1 MKYSRVDG
9 KVVLPQGLWL
19 RYHGCNMYAMSS
31 ILATNMAAASDEE
44 VVASETACG
53 RGVYTSQ
60 SWEQAQQYAIP
71 HRLPGS
77 KVFTKT
83 IALFVIPGA
92 SGVGGV
98 GVWIKKTEAFWDQK
112 KDGSWEGRPR
122 WFLVPEKDV
131 ADRCWEEPGSKVI
144 PFPELETRKDRRLS
158 GIGDVPWTTS
168 DGTTSNSSED
178 QSSVVHLAGFLVAQC
193 SASDI
198 RKMTCE
204 GRGKMYFDGWDELLE
219 PPVGRALSSWNDV
232 APREDGPT
240 EAEKRKQSTHAKM
253 AQRPRPSAGVF
264 GDGSIAG
271 DSPRTEGSAPSIQTQ
286 TYQDRT
292 GDYKLG
298 KIKKIPGK
306 PLWLVYRF
314 SGTNDYCLLC
324 SKYSGAS
331 HEITERHLTRLT
343 DVNYYI
349 KAYQYPFEE
358 WLFQNPTS
366 EPPRSTLTSTE
377 EQTATGPACP
387 TRSQTGGQVATSASI
402 PSCVLWLAYP
412 EEKRASEQEGAE
424 LIHKICVKTAR
435 IIVGSPWMSTTAIW
449 LVPGRPG
456 YIVY

>member
-1 MKYSRVDG
+1 M
-9 KVVLPQGLWL
+9 
-19 RYHGCNMYAMSS
+19 
-31 ILATNMAAASDEE
+31 
-44 VVASETACG
+44 
-53 RGVYTSQ
+53 
-60 SWEQAQQYAIP
+60 
-71 HRLPGS
+71 
-77 KVFTKT
+77 
-83 IALFVIPGA
+83 
-92 SGVGGV
+92 
-98 GVWIKKTEAFWDQK
+98 
-112 KDGSWEGRPR
+112 
-122 WFLVPEKDV
+122 
-131 ADRCWEEPGSKVI
+131 I

-204 GRGKMYFDGWDELLE
+204 SRWKMYFDGWDELLE

-240 EAEKRKQSTHAKM
+240 EAEKRKQSTQAKM

-366 EPPRSTLTSTE
+366 EPPWSTLTSTE

-387 TRSQTGGQVATSASI
+387 TRSQTGGQVATSVSI